1 VVAAN
6 QAATLS
12 MSAPE
17 RALADA
23 DHITPTML
31 DLVKDSDLGSLE
43 NRGFVG
49 AFVGSLPASERVN
62 LTGAGGGLSAE
73 GLTRVGNAILAKAYG
88 DADTHHGIDRR
99 REVDLQR
106 ARWSGP
112 TWAKM
117 RAEIDAGRTPEELD
131 ITPDLME
138 ADNACSTWLRN
149 WRWLSVCGLPAMTPC
164 SLAVAPAAALAF
176 RTR

>member
-23 DHITPTML
+23 CHITPTML
-31 DLVKDSDLGSLE
+31 DFVKDSDLGSLE

-73 GLTRVGNAILAKAYG
+73 GLTRVRNAILAKAYG
-88 DADTHHGIDRR
+88 DADILARITESTGDVKSISNALVGAARPGRR
-99 REVDLQR
+99 CAPR
-106 ARWSGP
+106 S
-112 TWAKM
+112 
-117 RAEIDAGRTPEELD
+117 TPAA
-131 ITPDLME
+131 PP
-138 ADNACSTWLRN
+138 RN
-149 WRWLSVCGLPAMTPC
+149 WT
-164 SLAVAPAAALAF
+164 SLL
-176 RTR
+176 T